1 MSTNQRHLELR
12 LGETQDALVRVLGLL
27 QRRRCRVVQVDF
39 VARDRHYPGRLV
51 ICVEPPAGRA
61 DILERWLANL
71 VDVVAVESQAP

>member
-1 MSTNQRHLELR
+1 
-12 LGETQDALVRVLGLL
+12 
-27 QRRRCRVVQVDF
+27 
-39 VARDRHYPGRLV
+39 V